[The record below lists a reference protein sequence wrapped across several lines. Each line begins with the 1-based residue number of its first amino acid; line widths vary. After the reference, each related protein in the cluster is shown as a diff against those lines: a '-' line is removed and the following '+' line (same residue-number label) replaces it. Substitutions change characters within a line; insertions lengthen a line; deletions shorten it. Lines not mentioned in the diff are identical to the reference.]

1 MCRIISASARAIYHM
16 LDRLAMASTTE
27 VTEIRK
33 SIVAMVTDL
42 YKVNI
47 SLEEEVKQLTDT
59 EWLPGQAFCNLHFML
74 AIP

>member
-1 MCRIISASARAIYHM
+1 M
-16 LDRLAMASTTE
+16 LDRLATASTTE
-27 VTEIRK
+27 VSEIQE

-59 EWLPGQAFCNLHFML
+59 
-74 AIP
+74 

>member
-1 MCRIISASARAIYHM
+1 M
-16 LDRLAMASTTE
+16 LDRLATASTTE
-27 VTEIRK
+27 VSEIQE

-59 EWLPGQAFCNLHFML
+59 EWLPGQAFCTLHFML